1 MLIFFAI
8 HVIFFTCKAVI
19 EMNSFR
25 HSKKKKSKKA
35 EMDSATQKSPNW
47 YITCVYVQK
56 ITLRQFLRPHLAS
69 GSLRF
74 EKCRTLVIKSVGTYQ
89 LWIIN
94 EGMRLIS
101 QKMRVGTPMAPL
113 QHRIW
118 RPQTASYRAMEAY
131 SSLMTTWMSE
141 MCSTTQKP
149 SEKTYHSFSSLNT
162 TLGG

>member
-1 MLIFFAI
+1 MWFFLHAKQSLKW
-8 HVIFFTCKAVI
+8 TA
-19 EMNSFR
+19 SDTQ
-25 HSKKKKSKKA
+25 KKKKSKKA